1 MLRAGLKPDYIS
13 YVAVLSTCSHS
24 GLVQEGK
31 SYFDMM
37 KRVAERGILSPIT
50 PRSSGIK
57 ASLYADDAAM
67 FVKPTK
73 HDLDALKEIL
83 DMFGQVSG
91 LHTNLQKTDVF
102 PICCSEQHL
111 EEIVDVF
118 PAKTGAFPCRYLGLP
133 LHINSARW
141 TSCLFLTRWEENS
154 QDGTES

>member
-57 ASLYADDAAM
+57 ASLYAYVVMLNGYPDCT
-67 FVKPTK
+67 PTCK
-73 HDLDALKEIL
+73 KQMSSQYVAVSSTLKKS
-83 DMFGQVSG
+83 F
-91 LHTNLQKTDVF
+91 TFF
-102 PICCSEQHL
+102 PL
-111 EEIVDVF
+111 RLV
-118 PAKTGAFPCRYLGLP
+118 P
-133 LHINSARW
+133 
-141 TSCLFLTRWEENS
+141 FLADTW
-154 QDGTES
+154 GCPYT